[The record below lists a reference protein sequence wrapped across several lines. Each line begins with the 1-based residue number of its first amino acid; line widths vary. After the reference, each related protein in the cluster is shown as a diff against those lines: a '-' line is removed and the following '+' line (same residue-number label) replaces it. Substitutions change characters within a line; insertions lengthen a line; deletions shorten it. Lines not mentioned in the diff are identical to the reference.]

1 MSNSVTHHSLVIRP
15 LEEIDLTAVKEF
27 TDRAIGKGYY
37 SAEEIQR
44 IFEQSKYVDE
54 SMLTLVLA
62 EGRKIYGVRI
72 TYPPGKWTHG
82 KGQGL
87 TVKKWPHPLN
97 QTAYFQSLFIDP
109 EMTAQGWGKK
119 LSLKAIEALRKVGTQ
134 GIVCHSWKESPH
146 DSSGRYLRGLG
157 FTLVAT
163 HPEYWKEVDYECTRC
178 GKPCH
183 CTAEEMYLDLEPI
196 SKKGTA

>member
-1 MSNSVTHHSLVIRP
+1 MSSVTHHSLFIRP
-15 LEEIDLTAVKEF
+15 LEELDLSAVKEF
-27 TDRAIGKGYY
+27 TDRAIGHGYY
-37 SAEEIQR
+37 STEEILR
-44 IFEQSKYVDE
+44 IFEQSKFVDKSGHE

-82 KGQGL
+82 KGKGL
-87 TVKKWPHPLN
+87 SVKKWPHDLKD
-97 QTAYFQSLFIDP
+97 TAYFQSLFIDP
-109 EMTAQGWGKK
+109 EITAQGWGKK
-119 LSLKAIEALRKVGTQ
+119 LSLKAIEALKKIHTL

-183 CTAEEMYLDLEPI
+183 CTAEEMYLDLQ
-196 SKKGTA
+196 KGSP